1 MEVNFTTFLQEN
13 SLYKDDTSKA
23 TLMANNERL
32 MDSLMFNYFGFLGL
46 YALNDSRSMLKTYET
61 TEGELVVKNIGDTN
75 HDVSLSVKMAFDANL
90 ISKSV
95 VDKMTKLLVLIKG
108 KQIKGKDL
116 DVTIIRKY
124 LDEIHY
130 STNKPSTK
138 VYAIIKSF
146 HDANIDLPTLAF
158 NLYQI
163 AKNKDYKAI
172 TEEFRNLVLK
182 GQYTGLFKNLR
193 LNVKTAI
200 VNANIPPAYAAG
212 VQDDSFFSKLYHSK
226 TDLEFKQIWLDSQVA
241 PKDFNTVDFTNW
253 YESNIG
259 LLPLEVN
266 FAKLPIYIWLDKD
279 YNFVHAN
286 LIEAQIDHWLK
297 ASINTPVAFI
307 EKLGKF
313 NANDLRS
320 FYEDIFASANSGKIL
335 QNYVN
340 YIDSIQLNNKME
352 VLNLKEH
359 KKILAVYDSDYN
371 GLNLKGLST
380 LINERTP
387 LFNKTTVFALLGDLI
402 TIDDPFKFLT
412 PTFGLVIPD
421 SKSFK
426 IYQDAYN
433 NASKENQKLYDLLID
448 YKFKDAQIVKDAQL
462 KNLGELWGKYLTMT
476 DWVKIDN
483 NAVNAFNLFNLND
496 LTESDIKVATQ
507 IVVNSPKYFI
517 KYYKGLLSD
526 IVDACDVFSGLGLNS
541 NGKLVVLNVYKVVLN
556 AIKHHGYTLSYES
569 AIYKIRQMRDD
580 KLLKDLLDYMSAVNL
595 YADFFNAILET
606 RATLVIDF
614 TDDVLLESLVQ
625 YCKAN
630 NKMLS
635 VKMAQTIYEKINDPN
650 LYIRVDDLKK
660 YIQNV
665 LYYNGEINLTYIKWA
680 LSFDKNLVTE
690 MVTYFETKAFDPIYN
705 SSYILK
711 FLNDDQITDK
721 MVINIKKIWS
731 DLLKFTLN
739 LNPTAYKF
747 SPYWFKLVKEFMR
760 DNITTNP
767 ELINEL
773 LPCLS
778 SDELKSQLELLD
790 PSVIENFVVNN
801 KNNARILIRDITN
814 ETYNVESLGVDSYTK
829 IFNTIST
836 AFKDKSNYKK
846 ALKDE
851 ITHNIA
857 TFMLNLYDTKASLAN
872 TIFENLDPDIKTIII
887 KSGVDAEFVKNSVN
901 AMFNDKT
908 DIKPYSKLSDKE
920 IMAILKYNKISVP
933 KITAKKTKTL
943 TDLKTTL
950 TNQAPLTDLKV
961 TKIEVTDEF
970 LERRSV
976 EYDVFNKYKHGN
988 FGIKFLREF
997 DVNLPIQQKGQTE
1010 FLKTHDSNKL
1020 DPVFH
1025 GTGSIAASMILRYGF
1040 AVIKSNGV
1048 IQTTGKL
1055 LGDGIYFSNVLDKVA
1070 QYTSD
1075 SGYTRGIGTKG
1086 YIFQMSAELGK
1097 EGVDYEAAGLGSDNI
1112 RSPEW
1117 CVFDPN
1123 NQLKIYKAF
1132 EVEIVDKTYIDQLK
1146 QKYNLNE
1153 NFMELKT
1160 FTEFLREAKG
1170 MYKNTTTYTFMD
1182 GTIPVAESKKVDFT
1196 DFKPSKF
1203 GSHVRIED
1211 SQNGVMVIIDHD
1223 LPKSE
1228 AFCVAFTSEFMD
1240 DTKDLNKFLNLLN
1253 GK

>member
-13 SLYKDDTSKA
+13 SLYKDDASKA

-241 PKDFNTVDFTNW
+241 PKDFNTVDFTKW

-259 LLPLEVN
+259 VLPLEVN

-340 YIDSIQLNNKME
+340 YIDSIPLNNKME

-402 TIDDPFKFLT
+402 TIDDSSKLLT
-412 PTFGLVIPD
+412 PTFGLIIPD

-625 YCKAN
+625 YCKTN
-630 NKMLS
+630 NKMIS
-635 VKMAQTIYEKINDPN
+635 VKLASILYENINDPTRF
-650 LYIRVDDLKK
+650 IRVNNLKD
-660 YIQNV
+660 YIKNIAKG
-665 LYYNGEINLTYIKWA
+665 LYVNIIYAKWA
-680 LSFDKNLVTE
+680 LTFEKNLVSEIIAYLEKTR
-690 MVTYFETKAFDPIYN
+690 VISFINNGNYT
-705 SSYILK
+705 LK
-711 FLNDDQITDK
+711 YLNDDQITDK
-721 MVINIKKIWS
+721 MTINIQSIWLN
-731 DLLKFTLN
+731 LLKSQSALK
-739 LNPTAYKF
+739 PIEYKF
-747 SPYWFKLVKEFMR
+747 SPYWFKLVKEFIR
-760 DNITTNP
+760 DNMTTNP

-773 LPCLS
+773 LPCLT
-778 SDELKSQLELLD
+778 SDELKSQLDTLD
-790 PSVIENFVVNN
+790 QSDIEKFVNN
-801 KNNARILIRDITN
+801 KNNARVLIKDITN
-814 ETYNVESLGVDSYTK
+814 ETYNAESLGVDSYTK
-829 IFNTIST
+829 IFKAIST
-836 AFKDKSNYKK
+836 GFKDKSNYKK

-872 TIFENLDPDIKTIII
+872 TIFENLEPDLKDIII
-887 KSGVDAEFVKNSVN
+887 KSGVDTEFVKNSVN

-908 DIKPYSKLSDKE
+908 DIKPYYKLSDKE
-920 IMAILKYNKISVP
+920 VRAVMKYNN
-933 KITAKKTKTL
+933 ITTPRGIANNIKTL
-943 TDLKTTL
+943 ADIKTNVTK
-950 TNQAPLTDLKV
+950 QPILTDLKV

-1025 GTGSIAASMILRYGF
+1025 GTGSVAASMILRYGF
-1040 AVIKSNGV
+1040 AVITSNGV
-1048 IQTTGKL
+1048 IQTTGKM

-1117 CVFDPN
+1117 CVFNPN

-1132 EVEIVDKTYIDQLK
+1132 EVEIVDKSYIDRLK
-1146 QKYNLNE
+1146 PKHNLNE

-1170 MYKNTTTYTFMD
+1170 IYKNTTTYTFMD

-1240 DTKDLNKFLNLLN
+1240 DIKNLNKFLNLLN